1 MVKKRILMLAEE
13 QKFGLIMQIRQN
25 LTQVFAF
32 LAFLK
37 IALLSVSRN
46 TPGLDRGEFDLFS
59 TGTSTLGTYPKL
71 AYPWK
76 INRRTVTLH
85 F

>member
-59 TGTSTLGTYPKL
+59 TGTVRQL
-71 AYPWK
+71 WV
-76 INRRTVTLH
+76 RTQSWRTRGK
-85 F
+85 